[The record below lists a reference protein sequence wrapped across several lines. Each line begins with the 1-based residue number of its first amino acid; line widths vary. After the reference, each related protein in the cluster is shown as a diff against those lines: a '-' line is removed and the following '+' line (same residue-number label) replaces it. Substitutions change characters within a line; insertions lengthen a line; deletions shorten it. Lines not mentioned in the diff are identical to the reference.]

1 LIDSWLLQRFPGR
14 TLEELDMM
22 DWPRYLKAMQAGN
35 IEDIETKNMLQLTGK
50 LKSEDIT
57 ADEWKQIREHDE
69 MVTDGN

>member
-1 LIDSWLLQRFPGR
+1 
-14 TLEELDMM
+14 MM